1 MGGEVQHESLRS
13 HPPADRSRLEAA
25 AEGMKE
31 SQSLL
36 GPEWFLVW
44 VTIGLVIVTAA
55 LAVFTAYLY
64 RTTKTLAID
73 AEETSLRQSADMA
86 RSIAAANELASAALA
101 QADMSY
107 RSFDVAHQQYLLA
120 QNTAMRQLRAYPGI
134 TGAHIVLLTGS
145 HRLRIAIKVENRTAT
160 PAYKFRHA
168 LAHRVCEPGAIE
180 DVLEP
185 RKRDI
190 QWDMTPGSLSTLR
203 DEGPITDDEI
213 TAIGAEKQLVIF
225 AGRVDYEDA
234 FDRPQH
240 FEFRYRSG
248 KFSEYYTPDMK
259 TFLGY
264 ICSEPEPFFFHST

>member
-1 MGGEVQHESLRS
+1 MTESA
-13 HPPADRSRLEAA
+13 H
-25 AEGMKE
+25 
-31 SQSLL
+31 SLL

-44 VTIGLVIVTAA
+44 VTVGLVIVTAA

-64 RTTKTLAID
+64 RTTKTLATD

-101 QADMSY
+101 QADVSY
-107 RSFDVAHQQYLLA
+107 RSFDVAQQHYLLA

-168 LAHRVCEPGAIE
+168 IAYRVCEPGAIG
-180 DVLEP
+180 DVLTLH
-185 RKRDI
+185 KRDI

-203 DEGPITDDEI
+203 AEGQITDDEI
-213 TAIGAEKQLVIF
+213 TAIGARKAISDF
-225 AGRVDYEDA
+225 C
-234 FDRPQH
+234 
-240 FEFRYRSG
+240 RSRG
-248 KFSEYYTPDMK
+248 
-259 TFLGY
+259 LRR
-264 ICSEPEPFFFHST
+264 CLRQAAAL